1 MVVVEKK
8 NAADGQQEFQKKV
21 TNTNPVKNLLH
32 TGVLHGRPG
41 SKP

>member
-8 NAADGQQEFQKKV
+8 NAADGAAGFQKKV
-21 TNTNPVKNLLH
+21 TNTNPVKNLLYI
-32 TGVLHGRPG
+32 GVLYGRPG